1 MRRHQRSIL
10 QLVLLVSTATAAV
23 AADEQYGPFNLDGG
37 QITCKSPS
45 GDEIK
50 KFQTFK
56 APTDRFFKEDT
67 ISVRKISGWAPK
79 AERCEV
85 TGVRRSNIKVKTDYG
100 ELNVSVIK
108 EFDVFAGADCGT
120 NVAQYVGKT
129 ASIEC
134 EVSATMT
141 KYTNE

>member
-1 MRRHQRSIL
+1 MKQKLFSTL
-10 QLVLLVSTATAAV
+10 QFVLLLSTATLAV
-23 AADEQYGPFNLDGG
+23 AADEQYGPFNFDGG
-37 QITCKSPS
+37 HITCKSPS

-50 KFQTFK
+50 KFQTFR

-67 ISVRKISGWAPK
+67 IAIRKISGWAPK
-79 AERCEV
+79 SNRCEV
-85 TGVRRSNIKVKTDYG
+85 TGMRRSNIKVKTDYG
-100 ELNVSVIK
+100 ELDVSVIK

-120 NVAQYVGKT
+120 NIAQYVGKT

-141 KYTNE
+141 KYTNQ